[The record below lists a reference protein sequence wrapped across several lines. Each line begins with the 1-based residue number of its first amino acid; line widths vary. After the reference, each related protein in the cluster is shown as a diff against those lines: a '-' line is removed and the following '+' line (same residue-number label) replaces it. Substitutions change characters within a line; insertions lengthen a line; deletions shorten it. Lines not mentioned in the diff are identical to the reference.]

1 VRITANLK
9 ALTVEELRGR
19 KRAMH
24 LAAFDYANAETAR
37 TLERIASEEGAEE
50 RLRRDPACVY
60 PVDQFLKVGG
70 KAENLVGCV
79 VADGDVTFTVK
90 GLLGKLR
97 RDCEAVRARHAEA
110 AAERFA
116 GDGAYRAMVGE
127 MLVTG
132 AAAVSSLRLYLEDPG
147 SQMECRMRESLMT
160 GHRAYLG
167 YLARTLPAEGEER
180 AAAAARLCRA
190 LGAMEASADERDAE
204 GLTPLMRA
212 ATDGAGLLVLRSLAA
227 ARAELEA
234 RDLDKRTSLFWAA
247 AGGHADVVEVLGRLG
262 ADINAVA
269 NQGFDATPVYQAAQ
283 EGHVDVVE
291 VLGRL
296 GADVNR
302 ATLDGR
308 TPVFMAAQ
316 MGHTA
321 VIEALG
327 QLGADLDCAK
337 DDGRTPVNI
346 AATMGHTA
354 VIEALGRLGADVNR
368 ASNKGWTPL
377 ERAREEGHLEA
388 AAALERLG
396 AR

>member
-37 TLERIASEEGAEE
+37 TLERIAGVEGAEE
-50 RLRRDPACVY
+50 RLQRDPLRVH
-60 PVDQFLKVGG
+60 PSVDRWLKIGG
-70 KAENLVGCV
+70 KEENLAGCV
-79 VADGDVTFTVK
+79 VADGSVTFTVK

-97 RDCEAVRARHAEA
+97 RDCEAVRARHAAA

-127 MLVTG
+127 MLATG
-132 AAAVSSLRLYLEDPG
+132 AAAVSCLRLYLEDPG
-147 SQMECRMRESLMT
+147 SPMEARMRDSLMT
-160 GHRAYLG
+160 GHRGYLG
-167 YLARTLPAEGEER
+167 YLARTLPAAGEER

-190 LGAMEASADERDAE
+190 LGAMRESSNERNAE
-204 GLTPLMRA
+204 GLTPLMHA
-212 ATDGAGLLVLRSLAA
+212 AADGAGSLVLRSLVA

-234 RDLDKRTSLFWAA
+234 RDVDERTALYIAA
-247 AGGHADVVEVLGRLG
+247 EGGHADVVEALGRLG
-262 ADINAVA
+262 ADVNAVA
-269 NQGFDATPVYQAAQ
+269 YQGFDATPVFIAAQ

-291 VLGRL
+291 ALGRL

-308 TPVFMAAQ
+308 TPVFVAA
-316 MGHTA
+316 
-321 VIEALG
+321 
-327 QLGADLDCAK
+327 AD
-337 DDGRTPVNI
+337 
-346 AATMGHTA
+346 GHTA

-368 ASNKGWTPL
+368 ADNDGWMPL
-377 ERAREEGHLEA
+377 EWAREKGHLEV

>member
-1 VRITANLK
+1 MLRITSPRDALTGLGLRQVRITANLK
-9 ALTVEELRGR
+9 TLTVEELRGR

-37 TLERIASEEGAEE
+37 TLERIAGEEGAEE
-50 RLRRDPACVY
+50 RLQRDPIRFLT
-60 PVDQFLKVGG
+60 VDQWLKWGG
-70 KAENLVGCV
+70 KEENLAGCV
-79 VADGDVTFTVK
+79 VADGCVTFTVK

-97 RDCEAVRARHAEA
+97 RDCEAVRARHAAA

-127 MLVTG
+127 MLATG
-132 AAAVSSLRLYLEDPG
+132 AAAVSNLRLYLEDPG
-147 SQMECRMRESLMT
+147 RSMENRMRGLFMT
-160 GHRAYLG
+160 GHRRYLG
-167 YLARTLPAEGEER
+167 YLARTLPAAGGER

-212 ATDGAGLLVLRSLAA
+212 AADGAGQLVLRSLVA

-234 RDLDKRTSLFWAA
+234 RDVNERTALYIAA

-262 ADINAVA
+262 ADLNAA
-269 NQGFDATPVYQAAQ
+269 AYQDFDLTPVWNAASD
-283 EGHVDVVE
+283 GHVEVVE
-291 VLGRL
+291 ALGRL

-302 ATLDGR
+302 ATLDGT
-308 TPVFMAAQ
+308 TPVYRAAQ

-327 QLGADLDCAK
+327 QLGAD
-337 DDGRTPVNI
+337 
-346 AATMGHTA
+346 
-354 VIEALGRLGADVNR
+354 VNR
-368 ASNKGWTPL
+368 ANDDGWTPL
-377 ERAREEGHLEA
+377 KSAQALGHLKA
-388 AAALERLG
+388 VAALERLG
-396 AR
+396 GR